1 MKKQRTD
8 QNIITV
14 RKDLAEPLCKV
25 LTVQFSRN
33 FTFETE
39 PDAIGATIFTPDP
52 DIKSGALTPA
62 IKRHIRFYIKGILAG
77 VYIAIHYNIT
87 K

>member
-1 MKKQRTD
+1 MKQD
-8 QNIITV
+8 QFIIATV
-14 RKDLAEPLCKV
+14 RKDLAKPLCKV
-25 LTVQFSRN
+25 LNAQFSRD

-39 PDAIGATIFTPDP
+39 PEAIGATIFTPALDP
-52 DIKSGALTPA
+52 YSGKLTPSL
-62 IKRHIRFYIKGILAG
+62 KHHIRFYIKGILAG